1 MAYIGD
7 KYRVWVYVD
16 KKDVSLIMIDG
27 IDTEEEA
34 RAIARAEWVKP
45 GTKSV
50 KISRNCF
57 DSHKRGNSVLV
68 AVASKINN

>member
-1 MAYIGD
+1 MAYIGN

-16 KKDVSLIMIDG
+16 NKDVSLIMIDG

-34 RAIARAEWVKP
+34 RCIAKAEMAKP

-50 KISRNCF
+50 KISRKCF
-57 DSHKRGNSVLV
+57 GSHKRGNSVLV
-68 AVASKINN
+68 AVASKN